1 MDLFLELNKISNL
14 LMIGISVLVQII
26 IYPSFK
32 DFEFKNF
39 NKFHLSYSKKML
51 YIVAPIMLTEIFSSI
66 FLIIKVQS
74 VPILISTIVLFLIW
88 VITFLYIVPIHNHL
102 SLHHDN
108 IKIKSLI
115 KLNAFRTFFWIFK
128 YLIISLC

>member
-14 LMIGISVLVQII
+14 LMVGISLLVQIV

-51 YIVAPIMLTEIFSSI
+51 YIVAPIMLTEMFSSI

-74 VPILISTIVLFLIW
+74 ISIFISSLVLFFIW
-88 VITFLYIVPIHNHL
+88 IITFLFIVPIHNHL

-108 IKIKSLI
+108 IKIKKLL
-115 KLNAFRTFFWIFK
+115 KLNAFRTFFWILK
-128 YLIISLC
+128 YLVIGLY